1 MDHLSTPDPQ
11 DRSTPGSRGTTG
23 TGDRPVTVLLVDDDA
38 LVRSA
43 LRLILGGDP
52 AIVVVG
58 EAADGIDGLA
68 LVESLRPDVVL
79 MDIRMPRLDGLA
91 ATERALALHPELTV
105 VVLTT
110 FDTDDMVLSAL
121 RIGARGFL
129 LKDTPPEQL
138 VAAVRAAAA
147 GQPML
152 SPSVTGQLIAAVS
165 QAPVPRQD
173 AGARARL
180 ATLTER
186 EHEVAL
192 AVAQGLS
199 NAEIAATLFMSV
211 ATVKSHVG
219 RLFGKLG
226 VENRVQVAIC
236 VHEAGL

>member
-1 MDHLSTPDPQ
+1 MNSSPTH
-11 DRSTPGSRGTTG
+11 
-23 TGDRPVTVLLVDDDA
+23 PVTVLIVDDDA

-52 AIVVVG
+52 AITVVG
-58 EAADGIDGLA
+58 EAADGLEGVA

-91 ATERALALHPELTV
+91 ATEHALTLQPDLTV

-121 RIGARGFL
+121 RLGARGFL
-129 LKDTPPEQL
+129 LKDTPPAEL

-152 SPSVTGQLIAAVS
+152 SPSVTGQLIAAV
-165 QAPVPRQD
+165 AATTGPRQD
-173 AGARARL
+173 AEARARL

-192 AVAQGLS
+192 AVASGQS
-199 NAEIAATLFMSV
+199 NAEIAASLFMSV

-236 VHEAGL
+236 VHDAGL

>member
-1 MDHLSTPDPQ
+1 MTSTPPQ
-11 DRSTPGSRGTTG
+11 
-23 TGDRPVTVLLVDDDA
+23 PVSVLLVDDDA

-52 AIVVVG
+52 AITVVG
-58 EAADGIDGLA
+58 EASDGQEGVA

-91 ATERALALHPELTV
+91 ATERALALQPDLVV

-121 RIGARGFL
+121 RLGARGFL
-129 LKDTPPEQL
+129 LKDTPPADL

-152 SPSVTGQLIAAVS
+152 SPSVTGQLIAAVAAS
-165 QAPVPRQD
+165 GPRKD
-173 AGARARL
+173 AEARARL

-192 AVAQGLS
+192 AVASGQS
-199 NAEIAATLFMSV
+199 NAEIAASLFMSV

>member
-1 MDHLSTPDPQ
+1 MTSTPPQ
-11 DRSTPGSRGTTG
+11 
-23 TGDRPVTVLLVDDDA
+23 PVSVLLVDDDA

-52 AIVVVG
+52 AITVVG
-58 EAADGIDGLA
+58 EACDGQEGVA

-91 ATERALALHPELTV
+91 ATEQALALQPDLVV

-121 RIGARGFL
+121 RLGARGFL
-129 LKDTPPEQL
+129 LKDTPPADL

-152 SPSVTGQLIAAVS
+152 SPSVTGQLIAAV
-165 QAPVPRQD
+165 AATGPRQD
-173 AGARARL
+173 AEARARL

-192 AVAQGLS
+192 AVARGQS
-199 NAEIAATLFMSV
+199 NAEIAASLFMSV

>member
-1 MDHLSTPDPQ
+1 MTSTPPQ
-11 DRSTPGSRGTTG
+11 
-23 TGDRPVTVLLVDDDA
+23 PVSVLLVDDDA

-52 AIVVVG
+52 AINVVG
-58 EAADGIDGLA
+58 EASDGLEGVA

-91 ATERALALHPELTV
+91 ATERALALQPDLVV

-121 RIGARGFL
+121 RLGARGFL
-129 LKDTPPEQL
+129 LKDTPPADL

-152 SPSVTGQLIAAVS
+152 SPSVTGQLIAAV
-165 QAPVPRQD
+165 AATGPRQD
-173 AGARARL
+173 AEARARL

-192 AVAQGLS
+192 AVASGQS
-199 NAEIAATLFMSV
+199 NAEIAASLFMSV

>member
-1 MDHLSTPDPQ
+1 MTRTPPQ
-11 DRSTPGSRGTTG
+11 
-23 TGDRPVTVLLVDDDA
+23 PVSVLLVDDDA

-52 AIVVVG
+52 AITVVG
-58 EAADGIDGLA
+58 EASDGLEGVA

-91 ATERALALHPELTV
+91 ATERALALQPDLVV

-121 RIGARGFL
+121 RLGARGFL
-129 LKDTPPEQL
+129 LKDTPPADL

-152 SPSVTGQLIAAVS
+152 SPSVTGQLIAAVA
-165 QAPVPRQD
+165 APGPRQD
-173 AGARARL
+173 AEARARL

-192 AVAQGLS
+192 AVASGQS
-199 NAEIAATLFMSV
+199 NAEIAASLFMSV

>member
-1 MDHLSTPDPQ
+1 MTSTPPQ
-11 DRSTPGSRGTTG
+11 
-23 TGDRPVTVLLVDDDA
+23 PVSVLLVDDDA

-52 AIVVVG
+52 AITVVG
-58 EAADGIDGLA
+58 EASDGQEGVA

-91 ATERALALHPELTV
+91 ATEQALALQPDLVV

-121 RIGARGFL
+121 RLGARGFL
-129 LKDTPPEQL
+129 LKDTPPVDL

-152 SPSVTGQLIAAVS
+152 SPSVTGQLIAAVAAS
-165 QAPVPRQD
+165 GPRQD
-173 AGARARL
+173 AEARARL

-192 AVAQGLS
+192 AVASGQS
-199 NAEIAATLFMSV
+199 NAEIAASLFMSV

>member
-1 MDHLSTPDPQ
+1 MTSTPSQ
-11 DRSTPGSRGTTG
+11 QVS
-23 TGDRPVTVLLVDDDA
+23 VLLVDDDA

-52 AIVVVG
+52 AITVVG
-58 EAADGIDGLA
+58 EACDGQEGVA

-91 ATERALALHPELTV
+91 ATERALALQPDLVV

-121 RIGARGFL
+121 RLGARGFL
-129 LKDTPPEQL
+129 LKDTPPAEL

-147 GQPML
+147 GQPIL
-152 SPSVTGQLIAAVS
+152 SPSVTGQLIAAVAAS
-165 QAPVPRQD
+165 GPRQD
-173 AGARARL
+173 AEARARL

-192 AVAQGLS
+192 AVARGQS
-199 NAEIAATLFMSV
+199 NAEIAASLFMSV

>member
-1 MDHLSTPDPQ
+1 MTSTPPQ
-11 DRSTPGSRGTTG
+11 
-23 TGDRPVTVLLVDDDA
+23 PVSVLLVDDDA

-52 AIVVVG
+52 AITVVG
-58 EAADGIDGLA
+58 EASDGQEGVA

-91 ATERALALHPELTV
+91 ATERALALQPDLVV

-121 RIGARGFL
+121 RLGARGFL
-129 LKDTPPEQL
+129 LKDTPPADL

-152 SPSVTGQLIAAVS
+152 SPSVTGQLIAAVAAS
-165 QAPVPRQD
+165 GPRQD
-173 AGARARL
+173 ADARARL

-192 AVAQGLS
+192 AVARGQS
-199 NAEIAATLFMSV
+199 NAEIAASLFMSV

>member
-1 MDHLSTPDPQ
+1 MTSTPSQ
-11 DRSTPGSRGTTG
+11 
-23 TGDRPVTVLLVDDDA
+23 PVSVLLVDDDA

-52 AIVVVG
+52 AITVVG
-58 EAADGIDGLA
+58 EASDGQEGVA

-91 ATERALALHPELTV
+91 ATERVLALQPDLVV

-121 RIGARGFL
+121 RLGARGFL
-129 LKDTPPEQL
+129 LKDTPPADL

-152 SPSVTGQLIAAVS
+152 SPSVTGQLIAAV
-165 QAPVPRQD
+165 AATGPRQD
-173 AGARARL
+173 AEARARL

-192 AVAQGLS
+192 AVASGQS
-199 NAEIAATLFMSV
+199 NAEIAANLFMSI

>member
-1 MDHLSTPDPQ
+1 MTSTPSQ
-11 DRSTPGSRGTTG
+11 
-23 TGDRPVTVLLVDDDA
+23 PVSVLLVDDDA

-52 AIVVVG
+52 AITVVG
-58 EAADGIDGLA
+58 EASDGLEGVA

-91 ATERALALHPELTV
+91 ATERALALQPDLVV

-121 RIGARGFL
+121 RLGARGFL
-129 LKDTPPEQL
+129 LKDTPPADL
-138 VAAVRAAAA
+138 VAAVRASAA

-152 SPSVTGQLIAAVS
+152 SPSVTGQLIAAV
-165 QAPVPRQD
+165 AATGPRQD
-173 AGARARL
+173 AEARARL

-192 AVAQGLS
+192 AVARGQS
-199 NAEIAATLFMSV
+199 NAEIAASLFMSV

>member
-1 MDHLSTPDPQ
+1 MTSTPSQ
-11 DRSTPGSRGTTG
+11 
-23 TGDRPVTVLLVDDDA
+23 PVSVLLVDDDA

-52 AIVVVG
+52 AITVVG
-58 EAADGIDGLA
+58 EACDGQEGVA

-91 ATERALALHPELTV
+91 ATERALALQPDLVV

-121 RIGARGFL
+121 RLGARGFL
-129 LKDTPPEQL
+129 LKDTPPADL

-152 SPSVTGQLIAAVS
+152 SPSVTGQLIAAV
-165 QAPVPRQD
+165 AATGPRQD
-173 AGARARL
+173 AEARARL

-192 AVAQGLS
+192 AVARGQS
-199 NAEIAATLFMSV
+199 NAEIAASLFMSV

>member
-1 MDHLSTPDPQ
+1 MTSTPSQ
-11 DRSTPGSRGTTG
+11 
-23 TGDRPVTVLLVDDDA
+23 PVSVLLVDDDA

-52 AIVVVG
+52 AIIVVG
-58 EAADGIDGLA
+58 EASDGLEGVA

-91 ATERALALHPELTV
+91 ATERALALQPDLVV

-121 RIGARGFL
+121 RLGARGFL
-129 LKDTPPEQL
+129 LKDTPPADL
-138 VAAVRAAAA
+138 VAAVGAAAA

-152 SPSVTGQLIAAVS
+152 SPSVTGQLIAAV
-165 QAPVPRQD
+165 AATGPRQD
-173 AGARARL
+173 AEARARL

-192 AVAQGLS
+192 AVARGQS
-199 NAEIAATLFMSV
+199 NAEIAASLFMSV

>member
-1 MDHLSTPDPQ
+1 MTSTPSQ
-11 DRSTPGSRGTTG
+11 
-23 TGDRPVTVLLVDDDA
+23 PVSVLLVDDDA

-52 AIVVVG
+52 AITVVG
-58 EAADGIDGLA
+58 EACDGQEGVA

-91 ATERALALHPELTV
+91 ATERALVLQPDLVV

-121 RIGARGFL
+121 RLGARGFL
-129 LKDTPPEQL
+129 LKDTPPADL

-152 SPSVTGQLIAAVS
+152 SPSVTGQLIAAV
-165 QAPVPRQD
+165 AATGPRQD
-173 AGARARL
+173 AEARARL

-192 AVAQGLS
+192 AVARGQS
-199 NAEIAATLFMSV
+199 NAEIAASLFMSV

>member
-1 MDHLSTPDPQ
+1 MTSTPSQ
-11 DRSTPGSRGTTG
+11 
-23 TGDRPVTVLLVDDDA
+23 PVSVLLVDDDA

-52 AIVVVG
+52 AITVVG
-58 EAADGIDGLA
+58 EASDGLEGVA

-91 ATERALALHPELTV
+91 ATERALALQPDLVV

-121 RIGARGFL
+121 RLGARGFL
-129 LKDTPPEQL
+129 LKDTPPADL

-152 SPSVTGQLIAAVS
+152 SPSVTGQLIAAV
-165 QAPVPRQD
+165 AATGPRQD
-173 AGARARL
+173 AEARARL

-186 EHEVAL
+186 EREVAL
-192 AVAQGLS
+192 AVARGQS
-199 NAEIAATLFMSV
+199 NAEIAASLFMSV

>member
-1 MDHLSTPDPQ
+1 MTSTPSQ
-11 DRSTPGSRGTTG
+11 
-23 TGDRPVTVLLVDDDA
+23 PVSVLLVDDDA

-52 AIVVVG
+52 AITVVG
-58 EAADGIDGLA
+58 EACDGQEGVA

-91 ATERALALHPELTV
+91 ATERALALQPDLVV

-121 RIGARGFL
+121 RLGARGFL
-129 LKDTPPEQL
+129 LKDTPPADL

-152 SPSVTGQLIAAVS
+152 SPSVTGQLIAAV
-165 QAPVPRQD
+165 AATGPRQD
-173 AGARARL
+173 AEARARL

-192 AVAQGLS
+192 AVASGQS
-199 NAEIAATLFMSV
+199 NAEIAASLFMSV

>member
-1 MDHLSTPDPQ
+1 MTSTPSQ
-11 DRSTPGSRGTTG
+11 
-23 TGDRPVTVLLVDDDA
+23 PVSVLLVDDDA

-52 AIVVVG
+52 AITVVG
-58 EAADGIDGLA
+58 EACDGLEGVA

-91 ATERALALHPELTV
+91 ATERALALQPDLVV

-121 RIGARGFL
+121 RLGARGFL
-129 LKDTPPEQL
+129 LKDTPPADL

-152 SPSVTGQLIAAVS
+152 SPSVTGQLIAAV
-165 QAPVPRQD
+165 AATGPRQD
-173 AGARARL
+173 AEARARL

-192 AVAQGLS
+192 AVARGQS
-199 NAEIAATLFMSV
+199 NAEIAASLFMSV

>member
-1 MDHLSTPDPQ
+1 MSSSQT
-11 DRSTPGSRGTTG
+11 
-23 TGDRPVTVLLVDDDA
+23 RPVTVLLVDDDA

-52 AIVVVG
+52 AITVVG
-58 EAADGIDGLA
+58 EAADGLEGVA

-91 ATERALALHPELTV
+91 ATERALALHPDLTV

-121 RIGARGFL
+121 RLGARGFL
-129 LKDTPPEQL
+129 LKDTPPAEL

-152 SPSVTGQLIAAVS
+152 SPSVTGQLIAAV
-165 QAPVPRQD
+165 AATAGPRQD
-173 AGARARL
+173 ASARARL

-192 AVAQGLS
+192 AVASGQS
-199 NAEIAATLFMSV
+199 NAEIAASLYMSV

>member
-1 MDHLSTPDPQ
+1 MTSTPSQ
-11 DRSTPGSRGTTG
+11 QVS
-23 TGDRPVTVLLVDDDA
+23 VLLVDDDA

-52 AIVVVG
+52 AITVVG
-58 EAADGIDGLA
+58 EASDGLEGVA

-91 ATERALALHPELTV
+91 ATERALALQPDLVV

-121 RIGARGFL
+121 RLGARGFL
-129 LKDTPPEQL
+129 LKDTPPADL
-138 VAAVRAAAA
+138 VAAVRASAA

-152 SPSVTGQLIAAVS
+152 SPSVTGQLIAAV
-165 QAPVPRQD
+165 AATGPRQD
-173 AGARARL
+173 AEARARL

-192 AVAQGLS
+192 AVARGQS
-199 NAEIAATLFMSV
+199 NAEIAASLFMSV

>member
-1 MDHLSTPDPQ
+1 MTSTPSQ
-11 DRSTPGSRGTTG
+11 
-23 TGDRPVTVLLVDDDA
+23 PVSVLLVDDDA

-52 AIVVVG
+52 AITVVG
-58 EAADGIDGLA
+58 EACDGQEGVA

-91 ATERALALHPELTV
+91 ATERALALQPDLVV

-121 RIGARGFL
+121 RLGARGFL
-129 LKDTPPEQL
+129 LKDTPPADL

-152 SPSVTGQLIAAVS
+152 SPSVTGQLIAAVAAS
-165 QAPVPRQD
+165 GPRQD
-173 AGARARL
+173 AEARARL

-192 AVAQGLS
+192 AVARGQS
-199 NAEIAATLFMSV
+199 NAEIAASLFMSV